1 MVAGAVIIV
10 IVLLILPVIII
21 MSLAG
26 VAAGLGWLLKDD
38 VDGEFVDSEFLE
50 LGK

>member
-1 MVAGAVIIV
+1 MV
-10 IVLLILPVIII
+10 IVLLVLPVIII
-21 MSLAG
+21 MSMTAI
-26 VAAGLGWLLKDD
+26 AAGLGWLLKDD

>member
-26 VAAGLGWLLKDD
+26 IAAALGWLLKDD
-38 VDGEFVDSEFLE
+38 VDHEFVDSEFLE

>member
-1 MVAGAVIIV
+1 MVAGGVIMVV
-10 IVLLILPVIII
+10 ILLIMPILII

-26 VAAGLGWLLKDD
+26 VAAALGWLLKDD
-38 VDGEFVDSEFLE
+38 VDADFVDSEFLE

>member
-26 VAAGLGWLLKDD
+26 VAGVLGWLLKDD